1 MTAGDLRFPVLI
13 AAALLLLACQSLST
27 DRVRAVAEL
36 NPTAGHEATG
46 RVRFTQTTEGVQVHA
61 VVTGLKPHREHGFH
75 VHESGDCSAPD
86 AMSAKGHFDPRGRA
100 HGHFKA
106 ATHHAGDMPNLK
118 ADASGRA
125 EAVIMLD
132 DVTLQPGTANIVGR
146 GVIVHAQPDD
156 YRSQP
161 AGDAGARIACGVIR
175 VD

>member
-1 MTAGDLRFPVLI
+1 MTAGDLCFPILI
-13 AAALLLLACQSLST
+13 AAVLLLPACQSLPT
-27 DRVRAVAEL
+27 DRVRAVADL
-36 NPTAGHEATG
+36 QPTAGHEATG

-61 VVTGLKPHREHGFH
+61 VVTGLEPYREHGFP
-75 VHESGDCSAPD
+75 VHEAGDCSAPD
-86 AMSAKGHFDPRGRA
+86 ATSAKGHFDPRGRA

-125 EAVIMLD
+125 EAVITLD
-132 DVTLQPGTANIVGR
+132 DVTLHPGAANIVGR
-146 GVIVHAQPDD
+146 EVIVHAQPDD

-161 AGDAGARIACGVIR
+161 AGKSGARLPCDAIR